1 MKKLLFVFNPKSG
14 REHLAA
20 DLMEILNIF
29 AQHGYEL
36 TVHPTQRRLD
46 AYETICRQASSYDLL
61 VVSGGDGTLNESV
74 RAMMTLPPEKRPPVG
89 YIPSGTMN
97 DFASSHHISK
107 KALSAAADIMRG
119 AALPCD
125 IGGFEDSFF
134 AYVAA
139 FGAFTDVAYDT
150 SQESKNM
157 FGSMAYI
164 FEGMKRLPSLKSYHL
179 TVETADTTVE
189 GDFLFG
195 MVANTTSIG
204 GIRVRAHDISLIDGL
219 SEVILVKAS
228 SAPLNLA
235 AIFSAVVAQ
244 DFTSDRFVYLKAQDI
259 VLHSPQPIPWTLD
272 GEYGGLHQ
280 TVHIHTHQRA
290 IRFLVPPSSVRRP
303 RKHIKKS
310 VTAKGA
316 S

>member
-1 MKKLLFVFNPKSG
+1 MKQLLFIFNPKSG

-29 AQHGYEL
+29 AHHGYRL
-36 TVHPTQRRLD
+36 TVHPTQCRLD
-46 AYETICRQASSYDLL
+46 AYDTIRTQAASYDLL
-61 VVSGGDGTLNESV
+61 VISGGDGTLNECV
-74 RAMMTLPPEKRPPVG
+74 RALMTLPPEKRPPVG

-107 KALSAAADIMRG
+107 KALSAASDIMTG

-125 IGGFEDSFF
+125 IGGFEDSYF

-150 SQESKNM
+150 PQESKNL
-157 FGSMAYI
+157 FGNLAYI
-164 FEGMKRLPSLKSYHL
+164 FEAMKRLPALKAYHL
-179 TVETADTTVE
+179 TVETTDATVE
-189 GDFLFG
+189 DDFLFG

-204 GIRVRAHDISLIDGL
+204 GIRVRSHDISLIDGL

-228 SAPLNLA
+228 AAPLNLA

-244 DFTSDRFVYLKAQDI
+244 DFTSDRFVYLKAQDV
-259 VLHSPQPIPWTLD
+259 VLRSSTPIPWTLD
-272 GEYGGLHQ
+272 GEFGGLHD

-290 IRFLVPPSSVRRP
+290 IRFLVPPASVKRP
-303 RKHIKKS
+303 KRHNKK
-310 VTAKGA
+310 
-316 S
+316 